1 MLNFSPDEYSHIV
14 QEIRKRILSAE
25 NLSNETNLVFIE
37 STSLQIRKIIELIA
51 YLSVLV
57 NIEKLNHKNR
67 EEYRANKIIEA
78 LNEKTTVFYPLP
90 SYMLTPDENN
100 KEPTLIPL
108 GFGGAL
114 SQSEFLYAYKKSGE
128 ILHAQ
133 HPLKEKLDIE
143 YFFKENKSTL
153 KKLKAL
159 LRRHTIGIN
168 HGKNKYTFL
177 HVEIDFTN
185 SEFTKETKIWQ
196 YHAHIF
202 NEEDLKSIFNI

>member
-1 MLNFSPDEYSHIV
+1 MLNFSPNEYSHIV
-14 QEIRKRILSAE
+14 QEIRERILSAE
-25 NLSNETNLVFIE
+25 VLSNERNLVFIE
-37 STSLQIRKIIELIA
+37 SASLQIRKIIELIA

-57 NIEKLNHKNR
+57 NVEKLNHENR
-67 EEYRANKIIEA
+67 NEYRANKIVET

-90 SYMLTPDENN
+90 SYMLAPSGNE

-114 SQSEFLYAYKKSGE
+114 SQSEFLQAYKKTGE

-133 HPLKEKLDIE
+133 HPLKEKLDID
-143 YFFKENKSTL
+143 YFFQENKSIL
-153 KKLKAL
+153 KKLKGL
-159 LRRHTIGIN
+159 LQRHTVGIN
-168 HGKNKYTFL
+168 HGQNKYTFL

-185 SEFTKETKIWQ
+185 SESTKETKIWQ

-202 NEEDLKSIFNI
+202 NEEELKSIFNI